1 MTDDQLER
9 DPGIAEML
17 RAHYVSAQAESPQ
30 WAALHHAVMTQA
42 RPELAA
48 LRGKSGV
55 PAFSAPVPGD
65 GAGALRR
72 TGIMR
77 RLAMVAPALLAAC
90 VAFLLVTRS
99 PGWDG
104 EVTPGTPVLPA
115 LLSVDDIMNADIS
128 DEELRAALLG
138 ASDAVALLLLAA
150 SEPEDG

>member
-48 LRGKSGV
+48 LRGKSGA
-55 PAFSAPVPGD
+55 PAIGAPVPGD
-65 GAGALRR
+65 GAAAPRR
-72 TGIMR
+72 TGIVR
-77 RLAMVAPALLAAC
+77 RLAIAAPALLAAC
-90 VAFLLVTRS
+90 VALLLVTRG
-99 PGWDG
+99 PGG
-104 EVTPGTPVLPA
+104 GGGATPDTPVSPA

-128 DEELRAALLG
+128 DDELRAALLG